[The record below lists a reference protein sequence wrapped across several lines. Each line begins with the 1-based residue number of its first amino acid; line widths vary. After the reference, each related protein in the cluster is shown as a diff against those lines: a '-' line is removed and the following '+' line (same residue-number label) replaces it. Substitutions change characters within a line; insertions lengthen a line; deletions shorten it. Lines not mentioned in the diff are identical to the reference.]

1 MNKIGLLIVAG
12 VLGFSWV
19 QFNIALP
26 NGGDD

>member
-1 MNKIGLLIVAG
+1 MNKIGLLIVAERAR
-12 VLGFSWV
+12 FSWV